1 VEFTLPFELRT
12 IQEAAR
18 KFTTQ
23 ELIPLE
29 QAVIIG
35 EMERGMDTVPFK
47 PEPGRHY
54 TNDPDGAL
62 PYSTYERLVERARHM
77 GLWGLDV
84 PEELGGNA
92 ISVLGKMMVH
102 EEIHRSLV
110 PFTLPPDSPNL
121 HWMLAVCTPDQRERY
136 LEPYAR
142 GEISAC
148 LAATE
153 PNAGADVSGIQTR
166 AERKGDG
173 WVLNGRKMFINRA
186 DWSSFMIVLAKT
198 DKELGPRG
206 GITAFLVDRDTP
218 GVIIERRIATIVA
231 ERPCEIL
238 FDNVELSDAQVLG
251 TVGWAFPELQNRFS
265 VRRLEVAMR
274 SIGNSERLLQLLVEQ
289 ANSKSTFGA
298 PLATRQAIQWWIA
311 DATTGIHAAR
321 LMAYNAAWKID
332 QGERDIRY
340 EASMLKVFATE
351 LVGKIADWTLQAHG
365 GMGVA
370 KEMPIEF
377 FYRLCRIWRI
387 VEGPSEVH
395 RIVIARNRL
404 KNRRPTPELRNPVSV
419 S

>member
-1 VEFTLPFELRT
+1 MDFELPYELVAIRDT
-12 IQEAAR
+12 AK
-18 KFTTQ
+18 KFTNQ

-29 QAVIIG
+29 REVIEG
-35 EMERGMDTVPFK
+35 EMARGMDTVPFVG
-47 PEPGRHY
+47 EPGRHY

-62 PYSTYERLVERARHM
+62 PYATYEHLVDRARFM

-92 ISVLGKMMVH
+92 ISVLGKMIVH
-102 EEIHRSLV
+102 EETHHSLV

-121 HWMLAVCTPDQRERY
+121 HWMMAVCTPEQRVRY

-153 PNAGADVSGIQTR
+153 PNAGGDVAGVQTR
-166 AERKGDG
+166 AVKKGDK
-173 WVLNGRKMFINRA
+173 WILNGRKMWINRA
-186 DWSSFMIVLAKT
+186 DWSSFMIVLANT
-198 DKELGPRG
+198 DKELGSRG
-206 GITAFLVDRDTP
+206 GLTAFLVDRGTP
-218 GVIIERRIATIVA
+218 GVTIERRIATIVA
-231 ERPCEIL
+231 ERPCEIT
-238 FDNVELSDAQVLG
+238 FDDVELDESQVLG
-251 TVGWAFPELQNRFS
+251 EVGWAFPELQNRFS
-265 VRRLEVAMR
+265 VRRVEVAMR
-274 SIGNSERLLQLLVEQ
+274 CIGASERLLELLVEQ
-289 ANSKSTFGA
+289 ANNRVTFGA
-298 PLATRQAIQWWIA
+298 PLASRQAIQWWIA

-332 QGERDIRY
+332 QGKHDIRY

-351 LVGKIADWTLQAHG
+351 LVGKVADWTLQAHG

-404 KNRRPTPELRNPVSV
+404 KGLVPTPDI
-419 S
+419 